1 MKYVYGILIGLAW
14 GAVCGLINCLISKKA
29 LKKDST
35 GSIMGANMAR
45 IAVDIAAMTAV
56 LLLFRGSE
64 KISMELALVGTA
76 VSLSAILIVFAFRA
90 AAGKIK

>member
-1 MKYVYGILIGLAW
+1 MKYVFGVLIGLAW
-14 GAVCGLINCLISKKA
+14 GAVCGLINCLISKRA
-29 LKKDST
+29 LKKDQPA
-35 GSIMGANMAR
+35 SIMGANMAR
-45 IAVDIAAMTAV
+45 TAVDVAAMAAV

-90 AAGKIK
+90 AAGKIQ